1 MKVYLV
7 KRYKRQR
14 KRNGKREHYWALR
27 WEGPDGWKCESTDTA
42 DRTQAEALQ
51 KQKWAELNIPQMAP
65 EEPEPEP
72 VKASWD
78 ECKEA
83 LKRAMEADNSRP
95 KSVSDYLIM
104 FDGFRQ
110 MFPDVATPADV
121 MPEIANEYKRR
132 RMEAK
137 LSPWT
142 VKGDLATLK
151 AVFGKWLGR
160 ECGLLTSNPF
170 ANVKPPKCDDP
181 DIRIVSAVESKAL
194 FDWLNAR
201 WNNWRL
207 PVVYLKVAT
216 LLGWRATEVASIREE
231 DLLPDGYVRVA
242 AKSCKTRRHKY
253 GWLPPDLYADVQ
265 SCEAGGFAFGRFSD
279 ELRRLLMLW
288 KRQPHHASMVRDFS
302 PKRLVGWLQDELQR
316 FNEDREG
323 ESFTLHDFRRTAITG
338 LQMAGASE
346 KETSLMVGATPEV
359 IRKHYEKL
367 DGMAIAKR
375 CVLRRLQAD
384 GSGNPTDPTA
394 PFFARILRAEG
405 NSALDGEENLPQ
417 TIGA

>member
-14 KRNGKREHYWALR
+14 KRNGKREYYWALR

-83 LKRAMEADNSRP
+83 LKRAMEADNLRP
-95 KSVSDYLIM
+95 SYVYEAQLL
-104 FDGFRQ
+104 FVRCRTT
-110 MFPDVATPADV
+110 FPEAKTPADITPA
-121 MPEIANEYKRR
+121 MANEYKRR
-132 RMEAK
+132 RAEEE
-137 LSPWT
+137 LSSWS
-142 VKGDLATLK
+142 VKSDLATLK
-151 AVFGKWLGR
+151 AVFGKWLGK
-160 ECGLLTSNPF
+160 ELGLLTTNPF

-181 DIRIVSAVESKAL
+181 EVRIVSAAESKAL
-194 FDWLNAR
+194 FDWLGVE
-201 WNNWRL
+201 WNNWQL
-207 PVVYLKVAT
+207 PIVYLEVAS
-216 LLGWRATEVASIREE
+216 LLGWRATEVASIKEE

-242 AKSCKTRRHKY
+242 AESCKTRRHKY
-253 GWLPPDLYADVQ
+253 GWLPPSLYADLQ
-265 SCEAGGFAFGRFSD
+265 ACAAGGWAFGRFSD

-288 KRQPHHASMVRDFS
+288 KRQPNHARMVLDFA
-302 PKRLVGWLQDELQR
+302 PKRLVGWLQDELKR
-316 FNEDREG
+316 FNDGREG
-323 ESFTLHDFRRTAITG
+323 EGFTLHDFRRTAITG

-367 DGMAIAKR
+367 DRMAIAKR
-375 CVLRRLQAD
+375 CVQKRLQAD
-384 GSGNPTDPTA
+384 GLGKTSDPTA

-405 NSALDGEENLPQ
+405 NSALDGEENLPE